1 MTKKTEDQES
11 PDNERRFL
19 STEER
24 VICGQIASSEPPH
37 SSRAQ
42 ALLAIDEGATHAEAS
57 RQSGLTRGQLQ
68 YWLGKFRKDRTS
80 IFPIELLNLGQ
91 QGEEDSPQSSPD
103 EQELEPTA
111 GVEEV
116 QQESPD
122 AEEMACISDCRMIS
136 REIRSI
142 DFSST
147 NSPSRWSHS
156 SPRSGHS
163 SILLTGACLINHW
176 YCDTPVKT
184 SSWITYLTENI

>member
-122 AEEMACISDCRMIS
+122 AEEMA
-136 REIRSI
+136 
-142 DFSST
+142 
-147 NSPSRWSHS
+147 
-156 SPRSGHS
+156 G
-163 SILLTGACLINHW
+163 
-176 YCDTPVKT
+176 PVDNVAAQQKAAPKPKKKSKKKSKKT
-184 SSWITYLTENI
+184 KKSKKDKKKKKGKKSKKKSK